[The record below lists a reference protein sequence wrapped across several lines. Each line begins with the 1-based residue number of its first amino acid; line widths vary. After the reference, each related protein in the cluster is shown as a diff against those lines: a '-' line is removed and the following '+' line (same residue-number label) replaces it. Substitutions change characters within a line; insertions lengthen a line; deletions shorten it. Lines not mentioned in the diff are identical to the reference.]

1 MVRPLSKRLS
11 LLTFSSVDT
20 KTVTMDMM
28 DRKGTRSRSRNVA
41 PVGEFDS
48 LTVNQKLRYCPR
60 HSALTASLANCFF
73 VTTLILL
80 YIFNLSAFNSIIY
93 IYIIYIVMSSPDK
106 QPTDAEPQ
114 SEISTSDPPAND
126 HIDALEPQRPT
137 DWAAALKIF
146 LKDIGFEETA
156 EALDTELIILS
167 NTNRA
172 KIPKHTVRLVDN
184 LLSVI
189 EADAESEPL
198 SEKNDEEKIEGSNAK
213 RKRSD
218 EDDEDMMEDR
228 IKRMSPEQVQIRA
241 TSSDLRKRI
250 ESFIQA
256 KKSEVDASNRTEFMK
271 RKDTGE
277 SDVTCARTDA
287 REIDRSI
294 QMKFDV
300 VNNED
305 GPLARSLVTSANH
318 VSVGSTVHK
327 GSGAEERLQNM
338 EQHLNIVYKNNS
350 RDSFT
355 LFQRMKIIE
364 DTIIQIEQQNP
375 LWAAIHFNQPNRTF
389 PPPPVVNLITPTE
402 SATEKAMEQKSYT
415 SDAVS
420 HTPHPQLKPT
430 GRANSSL
437 TRAVIEQLARRQ
449 QQS

>member
-1 MVRPLSKRLS
+1 
-11 LLTFSSVDT
+11 
-20 KTVTMDMM
+20 
-28 DRKGTRSRSRNVA
+28 
-41 PVGEFDS
+41 
-48 LTVNQKLRYCPR
+48 
-60 HSALTASLANCFF
+60 
-73 VTTLILL
+73 
-80 YIFNLSAFNSIIY
+80 
-93 IYIIYIVMSSPDK
+93 MSSPDK

-114 SEISTSDPPAND
+114 SEITTGDLSVND
-126 HIDALEPQRPT
+126 HNDAWERQRPT
-137 DWAAALKIF
+137 DWASALKKF

-167 NTNRA
+167 NANKAT
-172 KIPKHTVRLVDN
+172 IPKHTVRLVDN
-184 LLSVI
+184 LLSIV
-189 EADAESEPL
+189 EADAESKPPP
-198 SEKNDEEKIEGSNAK
+198 EEKLEETLEDSDAK

-218 EDDEDMMEDR
+218 EDDKDIMEDR
-228 IKRMSPEQVQIRA
+228 MKRMSPEQVQIRA

-250 ESFIQA
+250 ENFIQA

-271 RKDTGE
+271 RKETGE

-327 GSGAEERLQNM
+327 GSGAEERLQNL

-350 RDSFT
+350 RDSFS

-375 LWAAIHFNQPNRTF
+375 LWAAVHFNQPNRTF

-402 SATEKAMEQKSYT
+402 SATEMATEQKSYT

-420 HTPHPQLKPT
+420 PTPQPQLKPT

-449 QQS
+449 QQP

>member
-1 MVRPLSKRLS
+1 
-11 LLTFSSVDT
+11 
-20 KTVTMDMM
+20 
-28 DRKGTRSRSRNVA
+28 
-41 PVGEFDS
+41 
-48 LTVNQKLRYCPR
+48 
-60 HSALTASLANCFF
+60 
-73 VTTLILL
+73 
-80 YIFNLSAFNSIIY
+80 
-93 IYIIYIVMSSPDK
+93 MSSPDK
-106 QPTDAEPQ
+106 QSTSAEPQ
-114 SEISTSDPPAND
+114 GEISTNDQPAND
-126 HIDALEPQRPT
+126 HNDALEPQRPT

-146 LKDIGFEETA
+146 LKNIGFEETA
-156 EALDTELIILS
+156 GALDTELIILS
-167 NTNRA
+167 NANKAT
-172 KIPKHTVRLVDN
+172 IPKHTVCLVHN
-184 LLSVI
+184 LLSII
-189 EADAESEPL
+189 EAESEPP
-198 SEKNDEEKIEGSNAK
+198 SEQINEEESLEDSNAK

-250 ESFIQA
+250 ETFIQA

-271 RKDTGE
+271 RKETGE

-327 GSGAEERLQNM
+327 GSGAEERLQNL

-389 PPPPVVNLITPTE
+389 PPPPIVNLITPAESTTE
-402 SATEKAMEQKSYT
+402 MATEQKSYT

-420 HTPHPQLKPT
+420 LTPQPQLKPT

-449 QQS
+449 QES

>member
-1 MVRPLSKRLS
+1 
-11 LLTFSSVDT
+11 
-20 KTVTMDMM
+20 
-28 DRKGTRSRSRNVA
+28 
-41 PVGEFDS
+41 
-48 LTVNQKLRYCPR
+48 
-60 HSALTASLANCFF
+60 
-73 VTTLILL
+73 
-80 YIFNLSAFNSIIY
+80 
-93 IYIIYIVMSSPDK
+93 MSSPDK
-106 QPTDAEPQ
+106 PPTDAEPQ
-114 SEISTSDPPAND
+114 SEITTSDLSVND
-126 HIDALEPQRPT
+126 RNDASEPQRPT
-137 DWAAALKIF
+137 NWASALKKF

-167 NTNRA
+167 NANKA
-172 KIPKHTVRLVDN
+172 MIPKHTVRLVDN
-184 LLSVI
+184 LLSIV
-189 EADAESEPL
+189 EADAEAKPL
-198 SEKNDEEKIEGSNAK
+198 PEEKLEETLEDSDAK

-218 EDDEDMMEDR
+218 EDDEDIMEDR

-241 TSSDLRKRI
+241 TSSELRKRI
-250 ESFIQA
+250 ENFIQA

-271 RKDTGE
+271 RKETGE

-327 GSGAEERLQNM
+327 GSGAEERLQNL

-350 RDSFT
+350 RDSFS

-364 DTIIQIEQQNP
+364 DTIIQTEQQNP
-375 LWAAIHFNQPNRTF
+375 LWAAVHFNQPNRTF

-402 SATEKAMEQKSYT
+402 SATEKATEQKSYT

-420 HTPHPQLKPT
+420 PTPQPQLKPT

-449 QQS
+449 QQP

>member
-1 MVRPLSKRLS
+1 M
-11 LLTFSSVDT
+11 
-20 KTVTMDMM
+20 
-28 DRKGTRSRSRNVA
+28 A
-41 PVGEFDS
+41 
-48 LTVNQKLRYCPR
+48 
-60 HSALTASLANCFF
+60 
-73 VTTLILL
+73 
-80 YIFNLSAFNSIIY
+80 
-93 IYIIYIVMSSPDK
+93 SPDK
-106 QPTDAEPQ
+106 QSTTAEPQ
-114 SEISTSDPPAND
+114 SEMSTIDQPAND
-126 HIDALEPQRPT
+126 RNGALEPHRPT

-146 LKDIGFEETA
+146 LKNIGFEETA
-156 EALDTELIILS
+156 GALDTELIILS
-167 NTNRA
+167 NANKAT
-172 KIPKHTVRLVDN
+172 IPNHTVRLVND
-184 LLSVI
+184 LLSII
-189 EADAESEPL
+189 EAEAESEPL
-198 SEKNDEEKIEGSNAK
+198 LEKENEKGNLEDSNTK

-250 ESFIQA
+250 ENFIQA

-327 GSGAEERLQNM
+327 GSGAEERLQNL

-389 PPPPVVNLITPTE
+389 PPPPIVNLITPAESTTE
-402 SATEKAMEQKSYT
+402 MATEQKSYT

-420 HTPHPQLKPT
+420 PTPQPQLKPT

-449 QQS
+449 QES